1 MLSSSHTTITSSGT
15 AFDGGWRRRWQQ
27 QSKLDVTDWRSLH
40 QQHVDAWRALRS
52 LAEKSS
58 GATS

>member
-1 MLSSSHTTITSSGT
+1 MSITAPST
-15 AFDGGWRRRWQQ
+15 N
-27 QSKLDVTDWRSLH
+27 DWREYWRAQSAIAGTNWEALH
-40 QQHVDAWRALRS
+40 QQHVVAWRALRS